1 MIRLYSLAFSMAL
14 FFPAIASAQLNY
26 THTTLIHGFN
36 DDSLRLTTPNTTGL
50 LSSYV
55 NLKQVQTPS
64 LKGALAID
72 NQASNLR
79 PYLVGSHVLY
89 GLSLGG
95 LTSRSA
101 YFANSSGISGI
112 VTVATPHHG
121 ALIANNATQVSGYAA
136 DVVSD
141 FFLTVYDILYRP
153 QPTTILSMVTV
164 DLFRYVASQYVQIYV
179 RGYLNT
185 QFGAK
190 SAALYDIRVESPTI
204 ARLNVADG
212 VPHANVFGTIGR
224 RNAVFRLAF
233 SSLYKDSEFDG
244 FVRKKNMLKSA
255 AKACRQIGY
264 NIIIRTQVGRACNQ
278 VDNVIGSI
286 DDRWAYWT
294 LGPVAKRSPATF
306 DGLIPTSTSRYPGTS
321 LGDLLNFHAVTT
333 NHMNIQYYDIG
344 IRRTAEAMLQIGMDR
359 APTAPDDGSGGG
371 GGGSSCD
378 PSDPKLVCVQ

>member
-1 MIRLYSLAFSMAL
+1 M
-14 FFPAIASAQLNY
+14 FPADVSAQLPY

-36 DDSLRLTTPNTTGL
+36 DNSARLTTPNTPGL

-55 NLKQVQTPS
+55 NLKEVQTPS
-64 LKGALAID
+64 LTGGLSID

-79 PYLVGSHVLY
+79 PHLVGSHVLY
-89 GLSLGG
+89 GLSMGG

-101 YFANSSGISGI
+101 YFANNAGISGI

-121 ALIANNATQVSGYAA
+121 AWIANNATQVTGYIA

-153 QPTTILSMVTV
+153 QPTTILSAVTV

-233 SSLYKDSEFDG
+233 SSLYRDSEFDS
-244 FVRKKNMLKSA
+244 FVRKKNRLKSA

-278 VDNVIGSI
+278 VDNIIGSI

-321 LGDLLNFHAVTT
+321 LGDLGNFHAPTT
-333 NHMNIQYYDIG
+333 NHMNIQYSPDG
-344 IRRTAEAMLQIGMDR
+344 IRKTADAMWFIDMER
-359 APTAPDDGSGGG
+359 AAAPPSGGSGGG
-371 GGGSSCD
+371 GYSCD
-378 PSDPKLVCVQ
+378 PTDPKLVCAQ

>member
-1 MIRLYSLAFSMAL
+1 M
-14 FFPAIASAQLNY
+14 FPADVSAQFPY

-36 DDSLRLTTPNTTGL
+36 DNSTRFRTPNTPGL

-55 NLKQVQTPS
+55 NLKEVQTPS
-64 LKGALAID
+64 LTGELSID
-72 NQASNLR
+72 DQASNLR

-89 GLSLGG
+89 GLSMGG
-95 LTSRSA
+95 LTARSA
-101 YFANSSGISGI
+101 YFANNAGIWGI

-121 ALIANNATQVSGYAA
+121 AWIANNATQVTGYIG

-153 QPTTILSMVTV
+153 QPTTILSAVTV

-185 QFGAK
+185 QFGTK
-190 SAALYDIRVESPTI
+190 SRALYDIRVESPTI

-233 SSLYKDSEFDG
+233 SSLYRDSEFDS
-244 FVRKKNMLKSA
+244 FVRKKNRLKSA

-278 VDNVIGSI
+278 VDNIIGSI

-321 LGDLLNFHAVTT
+321 LGDLINFHAVTT
-333 NHMNIQYYDIG
+333 NHMNVQYKSEG
-344 IRRTAEAMLQIGMDR
+344 IAATVRAMFHIGMEQ
-359 APTAPDDGSGGG
+359 APTPPDDGSGSGG
-371 GGGSSCD
+371 GYSCD
-378 PSDPKLVCVQ
+378 PGDPKLICVQ